1 MLPTLPIERTHLLR
15 ERKGS
20 EIICTGGAE
29 GNVLSAIRAVG
40 GREEGEGGEG
50 REGGEGGEGGEGREE
65 GEGDTKN

>member
-1 MLPTLPIERTHLLR
+1 MLFTRTHLLR

-40 GREEGEGGEG
+40 REEGEGGEG
-50 REGGEGGEGGEGREE
+50 